1 MYLIAASA
9 AFSIASPGQR
19 PLFAVTVPGHRTGR
33 PPSWAPGPAA
43 DHYKLDACGP
53 SQSDRLHAGLQN
65 GPGRARPARESVPMA
80 RA

>member
-43 DHYKLDACGP
+43 DHYKLDACGQ
-53 SQSDRLHAGLQN
+53 SQSGTLHAGPGLQN
-65 GPGRARPARESVPMA
+65 GPGQARESVPMA